1 MIRIPQLSLLP
12 CSNRLKN
19 HALILVVIATVVSL
33 GGCASAGTISA
44 VTQIAGFALETAGLK
59 KPAGPPQPKLVPV
72 RIHAGSNLN
81 ADSSGRGLAVVVK
94 IYKLRDATA
103 FMQAPYDAFVDA
115 AKGKEMFGSDVIE
128 MREAVLTPG
137 QRLETKEKMT
147 QEMGYLGIVSLFR
160 SPAPERW
167 RFAFAQTDIEKNGVT
182 IGVHA
187 CALTVTEG
195 KTQGASGNSPAL
207 LSPVQCH

>member
-1 MIRIPQLSLLP
+1 M
-12 CSNRLKN
+12 
-19 HALILVVIATVVSL
+19 VIATVISL
-33 GGCASAGTISA
+33 GGCAAAGTISA
-44 VTQIAGFALETAGLK
+44 VTQIAGMALETAGLK
-59 KPAGPPQPKLVPV
+59 KPAGPPQPKIVPV
-72 RIHAGSNLN
+72 RIHAGTSLN
-81 ADSSGRGLAVVVK
+81 VDSSGRGLAVVIK

-115 AKGKEMFGSDVIE
+115 SKGKEMFGSDVIE
-128 MREAVLTPG
+128 TREAVLTPG
-137 QRLETKEKMT
+137 QHLETKEKMT
-147 QEMGYLGIVSLFR
+147 QEMTYLGVVALFR

-195 KTQGASGNSPAL
+195 KTQGTSVNFPAL

>member
-1 MIRIPQLSLLP
+1 M
-12 CSNRLKN
+12 
-19 HALILVVIATVVSL
+19 
-33 GGCASAGTISA
+33 
-44 VTQIAGFALETAGLK
+44 ALETAGLK
-59 KPAGPPQPKLVPV
+59 KPAGPPQPKLIPV

-81 ADSSGRGLAVVVK
+81 ADSAGRGLAVVMK

-147 QEMGYLGIVSLFR
+147 QEMAYLGIVTLFR

-195 KTQGASGNSPAL
+195 KTQGTSGNSPAL
-207 LSPVQCH
+207 LSPVQCQ

>member
-1 MIRIPQLSLLP
+1 MIRIPQLSLLSG
-12 CSNRLKN
+12 SNRLTN
-19 HALILVVIATVVSL
+19 RASILTILLALVSL
-33 GGCASAGTISA
+33 GGCAAAGTISA
-44 VTQIAGFALETAGLK
+44 VTQIAGMALETAGLK
-59 KPAGPPQPKLVPV
+59 KPAGPPQPKLIPV

-81 ADSSGRGLAVVVK
+81 ADGAGRGLAVVMK

-115 AKGKEMFGSDVIE
+115 SKGKEMFGNDVIE

-147 QEMGYLGIVSLFR
+147 QEMGYLGLVTLFR

-195 KTQGASGNSPAL
+195 KTQGTSGNSPAL